1 MQIHLRFDTCNIAK
15 LFSFCYNKCRCREI
29 GYSKINLF
37 LFQNTYNT
45 SIPGE
50 TGAKDK
56 NFSKLHRAVWNEDI
70 ESVKKYVKVDH
81 TSIDTS
87 NKFGSSGKS
96 KLKLAAASFVGT
108 GKG

>member
-1 MQIHLRFDTCNIAK
+1 M
-15 LFSFCYNKCRCREI
+15 
-29 GYSKINLF
+29 
-37 LFQNTYNT
+37 
-45 SIPGE
+45 
-50 TGAKDK
+50 
-56 NFSKLHRAVWNEDI
+56 
-70 ESVKKYVKVDH
+70 KKYVKVDH